1 MLRVL
6 LIFISL
12 IIFQSCSTMGPLSS
26 GDIEENMEKLD
37 KIWGKCNNPNRNFTK
52 TERKICESQVM
63 AAGPDGEVGEGINLT
78 DLLDRAKGQRTVVY
92 GGAAVNTSLW
102 NGSLTVLDN
111 YSLNTVDSQGGF
123 ISTDWILKEED
134 PNQRCLIK
142 VNITS
147 QELISNGVRVKILCE
162 IKKLDQ
168 WYANNVLYLDE
179 EKKITL
185 KILEVANQ
193 IEATNKTS

>member
-1 MLRVL
+1 MLRIVVIFLSL
-6 LIFISL
+6 LA
-12 IIFQSCSTMGPLSS
+12 FQSCSNQGLFN
-26 GDIEENMEKLD
+26 GDIEKNMKELD
-37 KIWGKCNNPNRNFTK
+37 KIWGKCNNPNRQFSK
-52 TERKICESQVM
+52 AEKKICEGQVR
-63 AAGPDGEVGEGINLT
+63 AAGPDGVIGEGININ
-78 DLLDRAKGQRTVVY
+78 DVLDKAKGNGTIVY
-92 GGAAVNTSLW
+92 GGPEVNTSLW

-111 YSLNTVDSQGGF
+111 YSLKTADSQGGF

-142 VNITS
+142 INITS
-147 QELISNGVRVKILCE
+147 QELVSNGVRVKIICE

-168 WYANNVLYLDE
+168 WYADNKLYLDE

-193 IEATNKTS
+193 LEATKKTS

>member
-6 LIFISL
+6 LIFLSL
-12 IIFQSCSTMGPLSS
+12 IIFQSCSKLDPLG

-37 KIWGKCNNPNRNFTK
+37 KIWGKCNNPSRNYSK
-52 TERKICESQVM
+52 AEKKICESQVM
-63 AAGPDGEVGEGINLT
+63 AAGPDGVVGEGINLT
-78 DLLDRAKGQRTVVY
+78 DLLDRAKGKGTVVY
-92 GGAAVNTSLW
+92 GGPEVNTSLW
-102 NGSLTVLDN
+102 NGSLTVLDD
-111 YSLNTVDSQGGF
+111 YSLKTADSQGGF

-162 IKKLDQ
+162 IRKLDQ
-168 WYANNVLYLDE
+168 WYTDNKFYLDE

-193 IEATNKTS
+193 IEATKKTS